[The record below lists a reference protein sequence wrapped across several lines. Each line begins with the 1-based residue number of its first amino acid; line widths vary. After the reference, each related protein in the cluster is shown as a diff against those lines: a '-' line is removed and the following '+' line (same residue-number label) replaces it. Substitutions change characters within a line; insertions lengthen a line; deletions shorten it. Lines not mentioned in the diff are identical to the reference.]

1 MLSIMGWSVKVRSGD
16 ADRLVTV
23 EGELTIGRGVDGA
36 GGLPEDRK
44 VSRRHARFLLGT
56 DGALLIEDLS
66 SANGTEVNGVALEP
80 GAPRELRP
88 GDVIVAG
95 NSVLEVAERI
105 DAVTPRA
112 AAPVAPTPGP
122 EPASAEPATPVEQV
136 GSPSSVRPPS
146 APVETGTIT
155 GEVLHAGGRVVVG
168 AGGVTIGADPAC
180 EVVVEARTVAGRH
193 AAIRERDGRH
203 YLADL
208 GAGSGT
214 LLNGELLQGE
224 SRWLTSGDSIE
235 VGGEPLR
242 YVAGERTRLGA
253 AAAPTA
259 GAPTVHLGSGALT
272 IGRDPANDVVLD
284 DPNVSRFHAE
294 VRPLEGASEVRD
306 LGSRNGTRV
315 DGEFVSGRVVIRPG
329 AEIGIGPFRLVFD
342 GSRFVRRDDRGAMRL
357 RGEEVSMQ
365 IRDKLILNRASIA
378 VEPGEFVVVIGE
390 SGSGKTT
397 LVKALAGVTDPT
409 GGRVLVSGEPVQSRL
424 TDIGYVPQDEIVHR
438 GLTVF
443 EGLRYAAWLRL
454 PKDSTGADIDAAV
467 DRVLDELDLGPHAE
481 TRIGSL
487 SGGQRKR
494 VGVGTELVNR
504 PSLLFLDEPTTGLD
518 PGLETRLMEIFRELA
533 EPGRR
538 SVTVVTHATKNLDL
552 PDKVCVMGQGGE
564 LCFFGPPQEA
574 KEFFATPTFD
584 GIYSAL
590 DRRPAPEWRR
600 EFEAERGDALPT
612 LEEPVAAP
620 AAPRP
625 ARPRP
630 DVGRQ
635 STLLAR
641 RYLTLMVRDRRNLA
655 ILLGQVPLIALGIA
669 LLFKSD
675 VLRGSADTNNAA
687 LLLFLVVTSMI
698 WLGAIDAA
706 REIIK
711 ERPLME
717 RERAIGVRLS
727 AYLGSKSIVLFGL
740 VMVQA
745 ALLGAVTFGLRPLY
759 ESPPTYLA
767 LFVVLAVTGF
777 VAVAM
782 GLWISSLVSSEDQ
795 AASFIP
801 LALIPQ
807 LLFGGAIV
815 AVEEMS
821 GAMQQLSK
829 LVFSRWS
836 FADVGAAIDMGER
849 ISQST
854 SSVPSRYPPDFF
866 ELPLLRGIGIVAA
879 FMFAFLALT
888 YVTLEINRRQG

>member
-1 MLSIMGWSVKVRSGD
+1 MGWRVQVRSG
-16 ADRLVTV
+16 ATDRLITV
-23 EGELTIGRGVDGA
+23 GEELTIGRGVEGD
-36 GGLPEDRK
+36 GGLPDDRK
-44 VSRRHARFLLGT
+44 VSRRHARFLLGA
-56 DGALLIEDLS
+56 DGVLLVEDLR
-66 SANGTEVNGVALEP
+66 SANGTSVNGVALEP
-80 GAPRELRP
+80 GSPRELRA
-88 GDVIVAG
+88 GDIVAAG
-95 NSVLEVAERI
+95 NTTFEVRGPDGAAPADPVAEI
-105 DAVTPRA
+105 STVPFA
-112 AAPVAPTPGP
+112 P
-122 EPASAEPATPVEQV
+122 EPGTVAKPVEQQ
-136 GSPSSVRPPS
+136 GSPSSMKPPP
-146 APVETGTIT
+146 AAAEETPLAA
-155 GEVLHAGGRVVVG
+155 EVLHEGRRVPIG
-168 AGGVTIGADPAC
+168 SAGVTIGADPAC
-180 EVVVEARTVAGRH
+180 DVVVDARNVAGRH
-193 AAIRERDGRH
+193 AVIRERDGRH
-203 YLADL
+203 YLADT

-214 LLNGELLQGE
+214 LLNGELLEGE
-224 SRWLTSGDSIE
+224 SRWLNSGDSIE
-235 VGGEPLR
+235 VGGESLR
-242 YVAGERTRLGA
+242 YIAGERTRLGGA
-253 AAAPTA
+253 PAAPA
-259 GAPTVHLGSGALT
+259 DGAPVIHLGSGALA

-294 VRPLEGASEVRD
+294 VRPSNGASEVRD

-315 DGEFVSGRVVIRPG
+315 DREFIKGPALVQPG

-357 RGEEVSMQ
+357 RADEVSMQ
-365 IRDKLILNRASIA
+365 IREKLILNRASIA
-378 VEPGEFVVVIGE
+378 IEPGEFVVVIGE

-397 LVKALAGVTDPT
+397 LVKALAGVTNPT
-409 GGRVLVSGEPVQSRL
+409 GGQVLVSGEPVQGRL

-438 GLTVF
+438 GLTVV

-454 PKDSTGADIDAAV
+454 PKDSTRADIDEAV
-467 DRVLDELDLGPHAE
+467 DRVLDELDLGDHAE

-564 LCFFGPPQEA
+564 LCYFGPPDDA
-574 KEFFATPTFD
+574 KDFFAAPTFD

-590 DRRPAPEWRR
+590 DHRPAAEWRR
-600 EFEAERGDALPT
+600 DFEAERNESLPT
-612 LEEPVAAP
+612 LEEPAAASAP
-620 AAPRP
+620 ARP

-635 STLLAR
+635 SALLAR

-669 LLFKSD
+669 LLFKAD
-675 VLRGSADTNNAA
+675 VLRGEIDTNNAA

-740 VMVQA
+740 VAIQA
-745 ALLGAVTFGLRPLY
+745 VLLGAVTFGLRPLY

-782 GLWISSLVSSEDQ
+782 GLLISSLVSSEDQ

-815 AVEEMS
+815 AVAEMS

-836 FADVGAAIDMGER
+836 FADIGAAIDMGGR
-849 ISQST
+849 IRDST
-854 SSVPSRYPPDFF
+854 AEIPSRYPPEFF
-866 ELPLLRGIGIVAA
+866 ELPLWRGIGILVI
-879 FMFAFLALT
+879 FLFAFLAIT
-888 YVTLEINRRQG
+888 YATLQLNRREG